1 MVQLLERFLAAFDVG
16 VAAFTSCDV
25 RHGWQLVFEPSQSA
39 SLHYCLAGTGTM
51 SVGNGAPIAVEQHS
65 FVLLPPRVAYSFEA
79 GGIRTNEYRGSLRH
93 GRIQACASGESV
105 PTIRAGDGDEGLLTA
120 CGEVRF
126 AQTWAANLFAGLAMP
141 IVERFD
147 GPDGLRDQFVMLL
160 AEGAR
165 PRIGTR
171 ALTEALLKQCL
182 VLLLRRQLERGAEPL
197 PWIAALADR
206 RLALAMAAL
215 LEHPSKPF
223 TVEVLAQ
230 IAGMSRSAFAVQFA
244 AIFGQSPMQLL
255 KEVRL
260 RRACELLVTTTLPVE
275 AVART
280 VGFAGR
286 SNFSRAFRQ
295 LFGTDPTA
303 YRATASARERGTS
316 RGRLISN
323 PIDHSERRDGAGV
336 RTSKS
341 SKGSTDAA
349 H

>member
-1 MVQLLERFLAAFDVG
+1 MGDAGPGMVEIGRTQIMVHLLDRFLAAFDVG
-16 VAAFTSCDV
+16 VAAFMSCDV
-25 RHGWQLVFEPSQSA
+25 REGWQLVFEPSQCA

-51 SVGNGAPIAVEQHS
+51 SVGNGAPIPVQQHS

-79 GGIRTNEYRGSLRH
+79 RGIRTIDHRGSVRH
-93 GRIQACASGESV
+93 GRLQAGASGESV

-126 AQTWAANLFAGLAMP
+126 APTWAADLFAGLAMP
-141 IVERFD
+141 VVERFD

-182 VLLLRRQLERGAEPL
+182 VLLLRRQIEHGAGPL

-215 LEHPSKPF
+215 LERPSEPF
-223 TVEVLAQ
+223 TVEVLAR
-230 IAGMSRSAFAVQFA
+230 IAGMSRSAFAAQFA

-260 RRACELLVTTTLPVE
+260 RRAGELLVTTTLSVE
-275 AVART
+275 AVARN

-286 SNFSRAFRQ
+286 SNFSRAFRE
-295 LFGTDPTA
+295 LFGADPSA
-303 YRATASARERGTS
+303 YRATAFGWAKRPHRGVTNS
-316 RGRLISN
+316 VEPDVIA
-323 PIDHSERRDGAGV
+323 P
-336 RTSKS
+336 
-341 SKGSTDAA
+341 
-349 H
+349 

>member
-1 MVQLLERFLAAFDVG
+1 MSDAAPGVVEIGRAQTMVQLLERLLASFDVG

-25 RHGWQLVFEPSQSA
+25 RHGWQLVFELSQSA

-51 SVGNGAPIAVEQHS
+51 SVGNGPPIAIEQHS

-79 GGIRTNEYRGSLRH
+79 GGMRTNEYRGSLRH
-93 GRIQACASGESV
+93 GRLQARASEESV

-126 AQTWAANLFAGLAMP
+126 AHTWAADLFAGLAMP
-141 IVERFD
+141 VVERFD

-182 VLLLRRQLERGAEPL
+182 VLLLRRQLERDAKPL
-197 PWIAALADR
+197 PWLAGLADR
-206 RLALAMAAL
+206 RLAAAMAAL
-215 LEHPSKPF
+215 LEHPSEPF
-223 TVEVLAQ
+223 TVEALAR
-230 IAGMSRSAFAVQFA
+230 IAGMSRSAFAAQFA

-260 RRACELLVTTTLPVE
+260 RRAGELLVTTTLPVE
-275 AVART
+275 AVARN

-286 SNFSRAFRQ
+286 SNFSRAFRR
-295 LFGTDPTA
+295 LFGADPSA
-303 YRATASARERGTS
+303 FRASSFASGKKQGQRTRFRS
-316 RGRLISN
+316 
-323 PIDHSERRDGAGV
+323 PI
-336 RTSKS
+336 
-341 SKGSTDAA
+341 
-349 H
+349 

>member
-1 MVQLLERFLAAFDVG
+1 MSDAAPGMVKIGQAQTMVQLLERFLASFDVG

-25 RHGWQLVFEPSQSA
+25 RQGWQLVFEPSQSA

-51 SVGNGAPIAVEQHS
+51 SVGNGPPIAVERHS
-65 FVLLPPRVAYSFEA
+65 FILLPPRVAYSFEA
-79 GGIRTNEYRGSLRH
+79 GGVRTNEYRGSLRH
-93 GRIQACASGESV
+93 GRLQARASEESV

-126 AQTWAANLFAGLAMP
+126 AHTWAVDLFAGLAMP

-182 VLLLRRQLERGAEPL
+182 VLLLRRQLEHDAKPL
-197 PWIAALADR
+197 PWLAALADR
-206 RLALAMAAL
+206 RLAAAMAAL
-215 LEHPSKPF
+215 LEHPSEPF
-223 TVEVLAQ
+223 TVEGLAR
-230 IAGMSRSAFAVQFA
+230 IAGMSRSAFAAQFA
-244 AIFGQSPMQLL
+244 AIFGQSPMRLL

-260 RRACELLVTTTLPVE
+260 RRAGELLVTTTLPVE
-275 AVART
+275 AVARN

-295 LFGTDPTA
+295 LFGADPSA
-303 YRATASARERGTS
+303 FRASSSAAGKKTIS
-316 RGRLISN
+316 RG
-323 PIDHSERRDGAGV
+323 V
-336 RTSKS
+336 
-341 SKGSTDAA
+341 
-349 H
+349 